1 MGCRVVL
8 RRMRAGDEEEFVR
21 LARQSTELHAD
32 WVRTPADPA
41 AFRDYLGRFADPTAG
56 EALLV
61 KQADTGAI
69 AATSPSPESSA
80 GRTTARS
87 WVSRPSRRAPARAI

>member
-1 MGCRVVL
+1 MVL

-80 GRTTARS
+80 GPYDRAILGFAAFA
-87 WVSRPSRRAPARAI
+87 PSAARAI

>member
-1 MGCRVVL
+1 MVL

-69 AATSPSPESSA
+69 AGHVTLTGIVRP